1 VSTLLITK
9 GKVVDPGRGLEG
21 ELDVLIVDGV
31 IRAVGPG
38 LDAGGSFDRVIDASG
53 KIVLPGLIDMH
64 VHFRE
69 PGREADETIA
79 SGSAAAVRGGFS
91 SVAVMPTTEPAVDGE
106 AGAEF
111 QVLQGKRAG
120 KARVYPIGAA
130 TRGRRGED
138 LAELEGL
145 VRGGAVAFSDGDRPI
160 RSAEVLRCTMLYAKM
175 LDRTVIV
182 HPEDSD
188 LAKSGVMHSGVVS
201 LSLGLPGKSSA
212 SEEVMVARDVALA
225 RLTGARLHFAQVST
239 RGAVALVRAA
249 KAEGLPVTCA
259 VTPHHLTLTDESAR
273 TFDPNVRVDPPL
285 RTQADVDALIEGV
298 VDGTID
304 AIASGHAPHSREKK
318 EVEFQVAPSGVIGL
332 ETTVPIVLGALV
344 HERSLPLTRL
354 VELLSLGPA
363 RILGLQGGTLAP
375 EAPGDV
381 TILDLED
388 AHRITSEFRSNSQ
401 NSPFLGWEAKG
412 RAHYTIVG
420 GEVVYDR
427 AHEES

>member
-1 VSTLLITK
+1 MSTLLITK

-31 IRAVGPG
+31 IRAVGPD
-38 LDAGGSFDRVIDASG
+38 LHAGGSYDRVIDATG
-53 KIVLPGLIDMH
+53 KIVVPGLIDMH

-79 SGSAAAVRGGFS
+79 SGSSAAVRGGFA

-130 TRGRRGED
+130 TRGRNGED

-160 RSAEVLRCTMLYAKM
+160 RSAEVLRCTMLYARM
-175 LDRTVIV
+175 LDRTVVV
-182 HPEDSD
+182 HPEDPD

-212 SEEVMVARDVALA
+212 SEEVMVGRDIAIA

-273 TFDPNVRVDPPL
+273 TFDPNMRVDPPL
-285 RTQADVDALIEGV
+285 RTADDVEGLIEGIL
-298 VDGTID
+298 DGTVD

-332 ETTVPIVLGALV
+332 ETTVPIVLKTLV
-344 HERSLPLTRL
+344 QDRGLTLTRF
-354 VELLSLGPA
+354 VELLSYGPA
-363 RILGLQGGTLAP
+363 QILGLPGGTLAP

-381 TILDLED
+381 TILDPED
-388 AHRITSEFRSNSQ
+388 AHTITSDFRSNSQ
-401 NSPFLGWEAKG
+401 NSPFIGWEAKG
-412 RAHYTIVG
+412 RAHFTIVG
-420 GEVVYDR
+420 GRVVYDR
-427 AHEES
+427 EQEGS